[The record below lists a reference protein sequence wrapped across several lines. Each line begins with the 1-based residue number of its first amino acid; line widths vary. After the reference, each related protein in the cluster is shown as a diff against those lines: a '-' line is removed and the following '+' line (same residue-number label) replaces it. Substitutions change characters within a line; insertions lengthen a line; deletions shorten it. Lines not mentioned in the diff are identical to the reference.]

1 MAIMFGR
8 SAPRRWRRGLI
19 VATISIVFTG
29 AMIVPGFADH
39 VEVNDFAPE
48 QEQALS
54 PELAD
59 PQPNDGELSRGL
71 AVSYWKIY
79 VRDIKEIAD
88 LVGRRKAKPGSPI
101 ANLDYHVGQ
110 GDALTSGRSDG
121 VGAEIKGYIKLDK
134 PGTYRFVANSNDGI
148 RIKIDDALLL
158 EDPDVHGDQM
168 TNWAD
173 VDVTEPGWYDFYLL
187 YFERKGTSTLQFF
200 WKAPDADD
208 YDIVPESAFGHKK
221 G

>member
-1 MAIMFGR
+1 M
-8 SAPRRWRRGLI
+8 
-19 VATISIVFTG
+19 
-29 AMIVPGFADH
+29 
-39 VEVNDFAPE
+39 
-48 QEQALS
+48 
-54 PELAD
+54 AD

-88 LVGRRKAKPGSPI
+88 LVGRRKAKPGPPI
-101 ANLDYHVGQ
+101 AKLDYHVGQ

-173 VDVTEPGWYDFYLL
+173 VNITEPGWYDFYLL

-200 WKAPDADD
+200 L
-208 YDIVPESAFGHKK
+208 ESAGR
-221 G
+221 GRL